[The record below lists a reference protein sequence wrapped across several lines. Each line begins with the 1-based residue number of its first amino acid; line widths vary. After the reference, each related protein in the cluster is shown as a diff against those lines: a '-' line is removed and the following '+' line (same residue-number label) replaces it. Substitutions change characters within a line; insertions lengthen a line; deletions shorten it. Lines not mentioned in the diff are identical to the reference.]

1 MCKSGQPPRNY
12 LGLAISKGNIYE
24 NVQTKSL
31 PKYFF
36 TNMFVKVCNN
46 MIWKVEIQLQC

>member
-1 MCKSGQPPRNY
+1 MCKSGQIHEIILVWALVRER
-12 LGLAISKGNIYE
+12 YE

-31 PKYFF
+31 PKYFL

-46 MIWKVEIQLQC
+46 MLWKVEIQLQC